1 MGGQAPQ
8 RVDDVSE
15 PISFLAATGVI
26 AVAAIPLILKIVP
39 PNRFYGFR
47 TSRTLSNRELWL
59 RVNRFAGWA
68 LLIAAAVSASAFVL
82 LPELASGRSFL
93 GLLIFI
99 VPLVTALGASVVYLR
114 KVATV
119 G

>member
-1 MGGQAPQ
+1 M
-8 RVDDVSE
+8 SE
-15 PISFLAATGVI
+15 PISFLAASGV
-26 AVAAIPLILKIVP
+26 VAAAATPFILKIVP

-47 TSRTLSNRELWL
+47 TPRTLSNRELWL

-68 LLIAAAVSASAFVL
+68 LLIAAAVSTSAFIL
-82 LPELASGRSFL
+82 APELTSGRSFL

-99 VPLVTALGASVVYLR
+99 VPLMTALGASAVYLR
-114 KVATV
+114 KVTTV